1 MAEALKVFLLI
12 ISALFPIVDPL
23 SGSPIF
29 LALTPGIR
37 RKRGERFR
45 GESPGTAYS

>member
-1 MAEALKVFLLI
+1 VGDAVKVFLLI

-23 SGSPIF
+23 TGSPIF
-29 LALTPGIR
+29 LALTPGTR

-45 GESPGTAYS
+45 GGSPGTACS